1 MTAPVK
7 FLYLSTNINPSTFFH
22 APQDTSFTPNLDTPI
37 NALEPQTTLM
47 DTETVPLPQVV
58 FRGKKRK
65 AYRQRAEAEDEPTPT
80 PQASATT
87 ASESTRDDTPP
98 VPQPLSAS
106 PDVAVQG
113 GEDDASATTATATAT
128 AAAKKEEEDEE
139 VGLSVAEV
147 LRLRNARRSKLGGV
161 KFSANDALS
170 RGTGDLPA
178 EEQQHEGMNDELSL
192 MIREEESRVLERSRT
207 TAAAMADAGKRFA
220 PQTGL
225 TGELINKHMR
235 HSLAA
240 ATATQRGQSSS
251 SFDNNQQQP
260 STNTQT
266 TDYHQPGSSRLTAA
280 KPLERQPALQG
291 ELMEVDLGEEARS
304 RNEAMTERARRR
316 LLGEDVGDDYDGKEG
331 ARPTKVR
338 LGRDGKPWRPRN
350 RRGSDAV
357 KRDQIVEEILRE
369 NRLDVYDTPTPPPG
383 TTTATSTPAAGADA
397 SEEGAAD
404 ERIAE
409 EFRREFME
417 AMAQRQQQRRKKQQP
432 PASSTAK
439 PGAKKDEDVLRGPK
453 LGGSRNAR
461 AAMRDLLLKEQEKEK
476 GRLGG
481 AGAGGARRGGRR

>member
-1 MTAPVK
+1 
-7 FLYLSTNINPSTFFH
+7 
-22 APQDTSFTPNLDTPI
+22 
-37 NALEPQTTLM
+37 M
-47 DTETVPLPQVV
+47 DTETAPLPQVV

-65 AYRQRAEAEDEPTPT
+65 AYRQRGEAEDEPTPT
-80 PQASATT
+80 PQASTTT
-87 ASESTRDDTPP
+87 ASESTRDNTPP

-106 PDVAVQG
+106 PDAAVQG
-113 GEDDASATTATATAT
+113 GEGDAPATTATATAT

-170 RGTGDLPA
+170 RGAGDAPA
-178 EEQQHEGMNDELSL
+178 EGQQQEGMNDELSL

-207 TAAAMADAGKRFA
+207 TAAAIADAGKRFA

-225 TGELINKHMR
+225 SGELINKHMR
-235 HSLAA
+235 HSPAA
-240 ATATQRGQSSS
+240 ATATQRDQSSS
-251 SFDNNQQQP
+251 SSDNNQQQP

-266 TDYHQPGSSRLTAA
+266 TDYHQPGGSSKLTAT

-383 TTTATSTPAAGADA
+383 TTATSTPAAGAGAEA

-404 ERIAE
+404 DRIAE

-432 PASSTAK
+432 PASSAAK

-476 GRLGG
+476 EKGRLGGAGAG

>member
-1 MTAPVK
+1 
-7 FLYLSTNINPSTFFH
+7 
-22 APQDTSFTPNLDTPI
+22 
-37 NALEPQTTLM
+37 M
-47 DTETVPLPQVV
+47 DTETAPLPQVV

-80 PQASATT
+80 PHASTT
-87 ASESTRDDTPP
+87 IASKSTRDNTPS

-106 PDVAVQG
+106 PDAAVQG
-113 GEDDASATTATATAT
+113 GEGDASATTATAAAAAAATAT
-128 AAAKKEEEDEE
+128 AAVAKEEEEDEE

-147 LRLRNARRSKLGGV
+147 LRLRNLRRSKLGGV
-161 KFSANDALS
+161 KFSANDALT
-170 RGTGDLPA
+170 RGAGDAPA
-178 EEQQHEGMNDELSL
+178 EEQQQEGMNDELSL

-207 TAAAMADAGKRFA
+207 TAAAIADAGKRFA

-225 TGELINKHMR
+225 SGELINKHMR
-235 HSLAA
+235 HSPAA
-240 ATATQRGQSSS
+240 ATATQRDQSSS
-251 SFDNNQQQP
+251 SSDNNQQQP
-260 STNTQT
+260 PTNTKS
-266 TDYHQPGSSRLTAA
+266 TDYHQPGSSSSKLTAT

-316 LLGEDVGDDYDGKEG
+316 LLGEDVGDDYDGKED
-331 ARPTKVR
+331 ARPTKAR

-369 NRLDVYDTPTPPPG
+369 NRLDVYDTPAPPPG
-383 TTTATSTPAAGADA
+383 TTATSTPAAGTGAEA
-397 SEEGAAD
+397 SGEGAAD
-404 ERIAE
+404 DRIAE

-432 PASSTAK
+432 PASSAAK

-476 GRLGG
+476 EKGRLGG

>member
-1 MTAPVK
+1 MDAETA
-7 FLYLSTNINPSTFFH
+7 
-22 APQDTSFTPNLDTPI
+22 
-37 NALEPQTTLM
+37 
-47 DTETVPLPQVV
+47 PLPQVV

-65 AYRQRAEAEDEPTPT
+65 AYRQRSEAEDEATPT
-80 PQASATT
+80 PQAPTAAT
-87 ASESTRDDTPP
+87 SESARGNTPP
-98 VPQPLSAS
+98 APQPSSAS
-106 PDVAVQG
+106 PDAAAVRG

-128 AAAKKEEEDEE
+128 AAARNEEEDDE
-139 VGLSVAEV
+139 VGLSVAEA

-170 RGTGDLPA
+170 RGAGDAPA
-178 EEQQHEGMNDELSL
+178 EEQQQEGVNDELSL

-207 TAAAMADAGKRFA
+207 TAAAIADASKRFA

-225 TGELINKHMR
+225 SGELINKHMR
-235 HSLAA
+235 HSPAA
-240 ATATQRGQSSS
+240 ATATQRDQSSS
-251 SFDNNQQQP
+251 SSDNNQQQP

-266 TDYHQPGSSRLTAA
+266 TGYHQPGSSSSSKLTAT

-383 TTTATSTPAAGADA
+383 TTATSTPAAGTGAEA

-404 ERIAE
+404 DRIAE

-432 PASSTAK
+432 PPSSTAK

-476 GRLGG
+476 EKGKLGG

>member
-1 MTAPVK
+1 
-7 FLYLSTNINPSTFFH
+7 
-22 APQDTSFTPNLDTPI
+22 
-37 NALEPQTTLM
+37 M
-47 DTETVPLPQVV
+47 DTETAPLPQVV

-65 AYRQRAEAEDEPTPT
+65 AYRQRAEAEDEAAPT
-80 PQASATT
+80 PQASTT
-87 ASESTRDDTPP
+87 TTSESARGNTPS
-98 VPQPLSAS
+98 VPQPSSAS
-106 PDVAVQG
+106 PDVAAVQGG
-113 GEDDASATTATATAT
+113 GEDDASAATATATAT
-128 AAAKKEEEDEE
+128 AAAKKEGEEEDET
-139 VGLSVAEV
+139 GLSVAKV

-161 KFSANDALS
+161 KFSASDALS
-170 RGTGDLPA
+170 RGAGDAPA
-178 EEQQHEGMNDELSL
+178 EEQQREGVNDELSL
-192 MIREEESRVLERSRT
+192 MIREEEGRVLERART
-207 TAAAMADAGKRFA
+207 TAAAIADASKRFA

-225 TGELINKHMR
+225 SGELINKHMR
-235 HSLAA
+235 HSPAA
-240 ATATQRGQSSS
+240 ATATQRDQSSLAS
-251 SFDNNQQQP
+251 DRNQQQQP
-260 STNTQT
+260 STNTQA
-266 TDYHQPGSSRLTAA
+266 TDHHQPGGGSSSKLTVT

-383 TTTATSTPAAGADA
+383 AGAASTPAAGTGAEA
-397 SEEGAAD
+397 PEEGAAD
-404 ERIAE
+404 DRIAE

-432 PASSTAK
+432 PASSAAK

-461 AAMRDLLLKEQEKEK
+461 AAMRDLLLREQEKEKEKEK
-476 GRLGG
+476 GRLGA
-481 AGAGGARRGGRR
+481 AGAGARRGGRR